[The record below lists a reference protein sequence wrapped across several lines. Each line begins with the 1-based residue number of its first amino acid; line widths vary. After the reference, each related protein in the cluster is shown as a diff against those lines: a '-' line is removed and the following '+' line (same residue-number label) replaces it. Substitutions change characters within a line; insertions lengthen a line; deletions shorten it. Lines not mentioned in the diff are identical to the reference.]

1 MGNSIREA
9 KSIKQFKSMLIQL
22 FTLKQRSLFSIYD
35 QVRVKL
41 LARLRLKFSHLNEHK
56 LRHKFKDF
64 VSPMR
69 NCGA

>member
-1 MGNSIREA
+1 
-9 KSIKQFKSMLIQL
+9 MLMQL

-56 LRHKFKDF
+56 LRHKSKDF